1 LIQSA
6 RNPKLAIIKADQIKG
21 GNTMELMRWSPM
33 RGLFGWRNNIDNIF
47 DEFFYPSH
55 TATES
60 EGLWNWNPV
69 VDIFEEQDNI
79 VIKAELPGVS
89 KEGISVDVKGRVLTL
104 KGERSVDN
112 KVKEE
117 KYYRRERTYGRF
129 ERVFTLPVE
138 VDPDAVKAEYTD
150 GVLKITVPK
159 PESHKP
165 KQITVH

>member
-1 LIQSA
+1 
-6 RNPKLAIIKADQIKG
+6 
-21 GNTMELMRWSPM
+21 MELMRWSPM
-33 RGLFGWRNNIDNIF
+33 RGLFGRRNSIDNFF
-47 DEFFYPSH
+47 DAFFYPSH
-55 TATES
+55 KAAES
-60 EGLWNWNPV
+60 EGLWNWNPA

-104 KGERSVDN
+104 KGERSIDN
-112 KVKEE
+112 EVKEE

-129 ERVFTLPVE
+129 ERAFTLPVDA
-138 VDPDAVKAEYTD
+138 DPDAVKAEYSD

-165 KQITVH
+165 RQITVH